1 MNELTTNKSDVKF
14 KPNWLGLKMM
24 LKGGFKHK
32 ISIDDIKRYIHDEMS
47 SNTNL
52 QKEVHTLKNRLHE
65 IDEWKEKYDLSCLT
79 LEEYKTRLESKE
91 EEIDYYINLVESLRR
106 DIKKLKTQLGNL
118 ELQCKELRK
127 ENTVLRKE
135 NKKKTK
141 ASDDQSVDVK
151 GDK

>member
-1 MNELTTNKSDVKF
+1 MNKLTTNKPDVKF

-52 QKEVHTLKNRLHE
+52 QKEVHALKNRLHE

-79 LEEYKTRLESKE
+79 LEEYKIRLESKE
-91 EEIDYYINLVESLRR
+91 EEIDYYINLVESLRS
-106 DIKKLKTQLGNL
+106 DIKKSKTQLGNL

-141 ASDDQSVDVK
+141 ANNDQSVDAK